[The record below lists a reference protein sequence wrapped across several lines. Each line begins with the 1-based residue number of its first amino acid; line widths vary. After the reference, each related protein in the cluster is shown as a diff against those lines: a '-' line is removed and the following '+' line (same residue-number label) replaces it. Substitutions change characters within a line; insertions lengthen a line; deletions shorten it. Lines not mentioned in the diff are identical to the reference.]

1 MNTTTKEKD
10 MMKKKDVERRA
21 LSPEEAATMYGLN
34 VGTLANLRHARRG
47 PKFFK
52 IGKRVVY
59 FVEDIEAWM
68 RQSPVLTRD
77 SLNISAGGM

>member
-1 MNTTTKEKD
+1 MKSEKK
-10 MMKKKDVERRA
+10 MERRA

-52 IGKRVVY
+52 IGKKVVY
-59 FVEDIEAWM
+59 FIEDIEAWI

-77 SLNISAGGM
+77 SLDISAGGM